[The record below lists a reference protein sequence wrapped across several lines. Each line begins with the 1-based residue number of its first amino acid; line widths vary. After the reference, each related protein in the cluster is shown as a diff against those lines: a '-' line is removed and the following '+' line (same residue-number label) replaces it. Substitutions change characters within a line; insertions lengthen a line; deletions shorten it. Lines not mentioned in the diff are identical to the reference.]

1 MCAGNV
7 LDAFTYTC
15 SLRSDKL
22 DVDLCLKNARYS
34 RAGHGCPH
42 RLHQAAM
49 TVASEVK
56 VRSHTPGAQAM
67 HSRDKG
73 STTVMT

>member
-1 MCAGNV
+1 MWICA
-7 LDAFTYTC
+7 
-15 SLRSDKL
+15 
-22 DVDLCLKNARYS
+22 LKMHATQGQ
-34 RAGHGCPH
+34 GHVCPH

-67 HSRDKG
+67 HSRDQG